1 MTASDKWTERALR
14 FLLSCVLFCWTQSA
28 FAQGETGVPTPHA
41 DTTRT
46 QIVSADSS
54 VAGNVSG
61 FWPRATYLVT
71 DGLTVS
77 AGDTLVIEA
86 GSTILFQA
94 PKDRE
99 KLSINCLG
107 RLIVAGQDSAPV
119 TFASAIPEGGA
130 GRIWGG
136 ILYVG
141 NMADGRVENA
151 VFRNAEIG
159 IQVRRGIIAD
169 RPAEADSANPIPEY
183 ILRRPTGPVVIRNCT
198 IDSASFNGLVF
209 VGVDSSVVAENNLI
223 QNCSSGISCEEGAR
237 PVLRLNRI
245 LNNTSTGIIC
255 SSESSPLI
263 TGNTVVGSS
272 TAGIIC
278 ANNSNPTIDGCIIAK
293 NGIGISV
300 TKSNPMIAR
309 CTIAKNE
316 FSGIIAYE
324 GAAPIV
330 SACNIRGN
338 GLSGIDNRSSGN
350 VAAERVWW
358 GFITT
363 DQRKAPVLDGG
374 RRRERG
380 EPVPEGQ
387 TGSVRIANS
396 LSSPS
401 LEAPGTPRQAQEL
414 ILARD
419 NAITNRFP
427 ERGEVSNGDTVWIQ
441 VRAVDESPY
450 LEDEAIIVFRS
461 SSGGAAGTQR
471 VLTESSASSGI
482 YKGYVIASLA
492 EGDPNIVVQ
501 VRNGDVI
508 TVETGTTPPLS
519 ARVVFVSKPPAI
531 QNLRVDGQRRGARL
545 TNQRPVFSWRYWDN
559 ENDPQRGTELELS
572 TDSTFLTQHW
582 KHAVNGPL
590 SSYTFDGPALTRGQT
605 YFLRVRASD
614 GYNFGR
620 WSVTSFHMNTPP
632 PTPTLASPEDG
643 AILTDPRQKPVIA
656 VRNVRDAD
664 GDAVSYIFQA
674 AYGEDFSSARLRAG
688 GPEASLPVPE
698 DPASD
703 ITVWRAMPPL
713 YENTRIWWRAKATDG
728 TEESEWSAPRSFS
741 LNTANDP
748 PTPFVMLQPERD
760 STTNSLTPRLEWS
773 HSYDPDPG
781 ETISF
786 VVAFGRNKDLRDA
799 VIRHVEPVNE
809 PVQSYQLTPS
819 EMLLDNTSYYWT
831 VRLEQDGRVLFPANT
846 AARDTT
852 SVWRFFVDTGNDPP
866 VVAGIPPVV
875 MTEDTPYKMN
885 LGRYISD
892 PDHPTDALKVTV
904 TGTEHLTAALSPGNE
919 LTLTPAQNWYGGPE
933 RVRILVV
940 DPILAEANGEISVS
954 VTPVNDPP
962 ALAQVPN
969 QSIEEDT
976 DLRVDLK
983 PFISDVDNTAS
994 EMRWTATADTRKLT
1008 ISFADGVAT
1017 IRGTQDWFGT
1027 TPVRVT
1033 ATDTGGLSASSEFNV
1048 SVTPVND
1055 PPAVVQIPSIRTKE
1069 DEAAVVQLDNYVT
1082 DPDNQKGDLRW
1093 SAVAEEPLTVTID
1106 PATRRATISAP
1117 QNWAGAERK
1126 VTFTVTDPDGL
1137 SDRIVVAVGVEA
1149 VNDPPTIAAIPDQR
1163 FNEDATLTLDLDPF
1177 VSDPDNT
1184 AREMT
1189 WTAASG
1195 ANIRAAVD
1203 AATRRV
1209 TFSASTNWYGGPE
1222 AIRLTATDPGGLRA
1236 TQSVNVSVISVPEAP
1251 VFARIPAVI
1260 IDEDGQFVLALD
1272 EYLSD
1277 PDHRNDQLTVSF
1289 VAPQNVKVEL
1299 DRRTRRLTLSAP
1311 PNWNGGPETVSL
1323 EAVDPDN
1330 ERASATFAVTVRP
1343 VNDPPAL
1350 RAIPPVAFR
1359 EDESATLRLTEF
1371 VTDPDNTPEQIQWSF
1386 TGQSHVKVQT
1396 AQGVAT
1402 FSADRD
1408 WNGTETL
1415 TLKATDPGGLFA
1427 QTQVRVNVTPVN
1439 DAPVLRQL
1447 PPVAFDED
1455 GSSTVR
1461 LFDFVSDVDN
1471 TNEQLTWE
1479 VSGNSRIKVAI
1490 ARGTATFTAEPNWHG
1505 AENLT
1510 ITVADPD
1517 GLRASSSFAATVR
1530 SVNDPPVIARIPPV
1544 SFEEDGRTTVD
1555 LAPFGSDAD
1564 GDALTWTAASANPNL
1579 RVSVSGSVLTLSA
1592 APDWNGGPVNVTV
1605 TATDP
1610 SRGQATTTI
1619 PVTVTAVNDPPALKA
1634 LAPVTFAEDG
1644 SATLNLLN
1652 QVADPD
1658 NTPAQMRWDVSGAD
1672 KVKVRVVQGVATFS
1686 AEPNWHGSET
1696 LTIAVTDPGGLSAR
1710 GTVPVTVTSVN
1721 DPPVISRLSPVSFN
1735 EDESAAVDLAPFGS
1749 DPDGDPLTWSATS
1762 ANPNV
1767 RVAVSGTM
1775 LTISAVPDWSGGPVN
1790 VTVTATDPSA
1800 AKATGV
1806 IPVSVTAVND
1816 PPTLKALAPVTFAED
1831 GSATLNLLNQV
1842 ADPDNTPAQMR
1853 WDVSGADKVKVRV
1866 VQGVAT
1872 FSAEPNWHGS
1882 ETLTIAVTDPGG
1894 LSARGTLPVTVT
1906 SVNDP
1911 PVISRLSPVSFNEDE
1926 SAAVDLAPF
1935 GSDPDGDPL
1944 TWSATSANPNV
1955 RVAVSGAM
1963 LTISALPDWSGGPVN
1978 ITVTATDPA
1987 GAKAT
1992 ATIPVTV
1999 RAVNDPPE
2007 LRALPSVNFNEDSTA
2022 TLRLAQYVS
2031 DKDNTPAQMSW
2042 QVSGNTNVRVRFA
2055 QNVATFS
2062 AEPDWSGSE
2071 SVTITV
2077 SDPQGG
2083 SSSQNIQVT
2092 VRPVNDRPRV
2102 QPIPDATVEAGGH
2115 TEIDLAPFAS
2125 DPDRDPLTW
2134 QVAGQTGRI
2143 TPVVTGSTLRITA
2156 AEGAAGA
2163 ATVNLVVRDPAG
2175 AQATA
2180 RVRITIQA
2188 AAPVQVPSP
2197 RGGRTTP

>member
-28 FAQGETGVPTPHA
+28 FAQGETGAPGPHA
-41 DTTRT
+41 DTTGAQLVR
-46 QIVSADSS
+46 ADSS

-86 GSTILFQA
+86 GATILFQG

-107 RLIVAGQDSAPV
+107 RLVVAGQDTVPV

-151 VFRNAEIG
+151 IFRNAEIG

-237 PVLRLNRI
+237 PILRLNRI

-278 ANNSNPTIDGCIIAK
+278 ANSSNPTIDGCIIAK
-293 NGIGISV
+293 NGIGVSV
-300 TKSNPMIAR
+300 TKSNPMITR

-330 SACNIRGN
+330 SSCNIRGN

-350 VAAERVWW
+350 ITAERVWW

-401 LEAPGTPRQAQEL
+401 LDAPGTPKQAQEL

-441 VRAVDESPY
+441 VRAIDESPY

-508 TVETGTTPPLS
+508 TVETGTTPPLT

-545 TNQRPVFSWRYWDN
+545 TNPRPVFSWRYWDN
-559 ENDPQRGTELELS
+559 ENDPQRGTELEIS

-582 KHAVNGPL
+582 KHAVTGPL
-590 SSYTFDGPALTRGQT
+590 SSYTFDGPTLTRGQT
-605 YFLRVRASD
+605 YFLRVRAND

-632 PTPTLASPEDG
+632 PTPALASPEDG
-643 AILTDPRQKPVIA
+643 AILNDPRHKPVIA
-656 VRNVRDAD
+656 VRNVKDPD

-688 GPEASLPVPE
+688 SPEASQPVPE

-703 ITVWRAMPPL
+703 ITVWRAMPQL

-728 TEESEWSAPRSFS
+728 TEESEWSVPRSFS

-809 PVQSYQLTPS
+809 PVQSYQITPS
-819 EMLLDNTSYYWT
+819 EMLLDNTWYYWT

-892 PDHPTDALKVTV
+892 PDHPTDVLKVTV
-904 TGTEHLTAALSPGNE
+904 TGTEHLTAALGPGNE
-919 LTLTPAQNWYGGPE
+919 LTLTPAQNWFGGPE
-933 RVRILVV
+933 RVRILVI

-962 ALAQVPN
+962 AVARVPD
-969 QSIEEDT
+969 QSVAEDT

-1008 ISFADGVAT
+1008 VSFADGVAT

-1048 SVTPVND
+1048 TVTPVND

-1069 DEAAVVQLDNYVT
+1069 DEAAVVQLDNFVT
-1082 DPDNQKGDLRW
+1082 DPDNQKSELRW

-1106 PATRRATISAP
+1106 PATRRASISAP
-1117 QNWAGAERK
+1117 PNWAGAERK
-1126 VTFTVTDPDGL
+1126 VTFTVADPDGL

-1149 VNDPPTIAAIPDQR
+1149 VNDPPTIAPIPDQR

-1189 WTAASG
+1189 WTAVSG
-1195 ANIRAAVD
+1195 ANIKAAVD

-1209 TFSASTNWYGGPE
+1209 TFSAARNWYGGPE
-1222 AIRLTATDPGGLRA
+1222 TIRLTATDPGGLRA

-1251 VFARIPAVI
+1251 VFARIPAVN

-1277 PDHRNDQLTVSF
+1277 PDHRNDQLTVSY
-1289 VAPQNVKVEL
+1289 VAPQNVKVEF

-1311 PNWNGGPETVSL
+1311 PNWNGGPETVAL

-1330 ERASATFAVTVRP
+1330 ERASATFSVTVRP
-1343 VNDPPAL
+1343 VNDPPVL

-1359 EDESATLRLTEF
+1359 EDESTTLRLTEF
-1371 VTDPDNTPEQIQWSF
+1371 VTDPDNTPEQMQWVIS
-1386 TGQSHVKVQT
+1386 GQARLKVQI

-1402 FSADRD
+1402 FSADKD

-1427 QTQVRVNVTPVN
+1427 QTQIRVTVTTVN
-1439 DAPVLRQL
+1439 DAPVVRQL

-1479 VSGNSRIKVAI
+1479 VSGNNRVKVAI

-1505 AENLT
+1505 TENLT

-1517 GLRASSSFAATVR
+1517 GLRASSSFTATVR

-1579 RVSVSGSVLTLSA
+1579 RVAVSGSVLTLSA

-1610 SRGQATTTI
+1610 SRGQATNTI
-1619 PVTVTAVNDPPALKA
+1619 PVTVTAVNDPPTLKA
-1634 LAPVTFAEDG
+1634 LVPVTFPEDG
-1644 SATLNLLN
+1644 TATLNLLN
-1652 QVADPD
+1652 QVTDPD
-1658 NTPAQMRWDVSGAD
+1658 NTPAQMRWEASGGTN
-1672 KVKVRVVQGVATFS
+1672 VKVRVAQGVATLT

-1696 LTIAVTDPGGLSAR
+1696 LTITATDPGGLAAR
-1710 GTVPVTVTSVN
+1710 GTLSVAVSSVN
-1721 DPPVISRLSPVSFN
+1721 DPPVISRLSAVSFD
-1735 EDESAAVDLAPFGS
+1735 EDGSTTLDLAPFGS
-1749 DPDGDPLTWSATS
+1749 DADGDVITWTATS

-1767 RVAVSGTM
+1767 RVAVSGSM
-1775 LTISAVPDWSGGPVN
+1775 LTISAAPDWSGGPVN
-1790 VTVTATDPSA
+1790 V
-1800 AKATGV
+1800 
-1806 IPVSVTAVND
+1806 
-1816 PPTLKALAPVTFAED
+1816 
-1831 GSATLNLLNQV
+1831 
-1842 ADPDNTPAQMR
+1842 
-1853 WDVSGADKVKVRV
+1853 
-1866 VQGVAT
+1866 
-1872 FSAEPNWHGS
+1872 
-1882 ETLTIAVTDPGG
+1882 
-1894 LSARGTLPVTVT
+1894 
-1906 SVNDP
+1906 
-1911 PVISRLSPVSFNEDE
+1911 
-1926 SAAVDLAPF
+1926 
-1935 GSDPDGDPL
+1935 
-1944 TWSATSANPNV
+1944 
-1955 RVAVSGAM
+1955 
-1963 LTISALPDWSGGPVN
+1963 
-1978 ITVTATDPA
+1978 TVTATDPA

-2007 LRALPSVNFNEDSTA
+2007 LRELPLVNFNEDSTA

-2031 DKDNTPAQMSW
+2031 DKDNTPAQMNW
-2042 QVSGNTNVRVRFA
+2042 QASGNTNVKVRFA

-2062 AEPDWSGSE
+2062 AERDWSGSE

-2083 SSSQNIQVT
+2083 SASRDVRVT

-2102 QPIPDATVEAGGH
+2102 QPIPDATVEAGGQ

-2125 DPDRDPLTW
+2125 DPDGDPLTW
-2134 QVAGQTGRI
+2134 QVAGETGRI

-2156 AEGAAGA
+2156 AAGAAGV

-2175 AQATA
+2175 AQVTA

-2188 AAPVQVPSP
+2188 AAPVQAPSP
-2197 RGGRTTP
+2197 SGGGTTP

>member
-1 MTASDKWTERALR
+1 
-14 FLLSCVLFCWTQSA
+14 
-28 FAQGETGVPTPHA
+28 
-41 DTTRT
+41 
-46 QIVSADSS
+46 
-54 VAGNVSG
+54 
-61 FWPRATYLVT
+61 
-71 DGLTVS
+71 
-77 AGDTLVIEA
+77 
-86 GSTILFQA
+86 
-94 PKDRE
+94 
-99 KLSINCLG
+99 
-107 RLIVAGQDSAPV
+107 
-119 TFASAIPEGGA
+119 
-130 GRIWGG
+130 
-136 ILYVG
+136 
-141 NMADGRVENA
+141 
-151 VFRNAEIG
+151 
-159 IQVRRGIIAD
+159 
-169 RPAEADSANPIPEY
+169 
-183 ILRRPTGPVVIRNCT
+183 
-198 IDSASFNGLVF
+198 
-209 VGVDSSVVAENNLI
+209 
-223 QNCSSGISCEEGAR
+223 
-237 PVLRLNRI
+237 
-245 LNNTSTGIIC
+245 
-255 SSESSPLI
+255 
-263 TGNTVVGSS
+263 
-272 TAGIIC
+272 
-278 ANNSNPTIDGCIIAK
+278 
-293 NGIGISV
+293 
-300 TKSNPMIAR
+300 
-309 CTIAKNE
+309 
-316 FSGIIAYE
+316 
-324 GAAPIV
+324 
-330 SACNIRGN
+330 
-338 GLSGIDNRSSGN
+338 
-350 VAAERVWW
+350 
-358 GFITT
+358 
-363 DQRKAPVLDGG
+363 
-374 RRRERG
+374 
-380 EPVPEGQ
+380 
-387 TGSVRIANS
+387 
-396 LSSPS
+396 
-401 LEAPGTPRQAQEL
+401 
-414 ILARD
+414 
-419 NAITNRFP
+419 
-427 ERGEVSNGDTVWIQ
+427 
-441 VRAVDESPY
+441 
-450 LEDEAIIVFRS
+450 
-461 SSGGAAGTQR
+461 
-471 VLTESSASSGI
+471 
-482 YKGYVIASLA
+482 
-492 EGDPNIVVQ
+492 
-501 VRNGDVI
+501 
-508 TVETGTTPPLS
+508 
-519 ARVVFVSKPPAI
+519 
-531 QNLRVDGQRRGARL
+531 
-545 TNQRPVFSWRYWDN
+545 
-559 ENDPQRGTELELS
+559 
-572 TDSTFLTQHW
+572 
-582 KHAVNGPL
+582 
-590 SSYTFDGPALTRGQT
+590 
-605 YFLRVRASD
+605 
-614 GYNFGR
+614 
-620 WSVTSFHMNTPP
+620 
-632 PTPTLASPEDG
+632 
-643 AILTDPRQKPVIA
+643 
-656 VRNVRDAD
+656 
-664 GDAVSYIFQA
+664 
-674 AYGEDFSSARLRAG
+674 
-688 GPEASLPVPE
+688 
-698 DPASD
+698 
-703 ITVWRAMPPL
+703 
-713 YENTRIWWRAKATDG
+713 
-728 TEESEWSAPRSFS
+728 
-741 LNTANDP
+741 
-748 PTPFVMLQPERD
+748 
-760 STTNSLTPRLEWS
+760 
-773 HSYDPDPG
+773 
-781 ETISF
+781 
-786 VVAFGRNKDLRDA
+786 
-799 VIRHVEPVNE
+799 
-809 PVQSYQLTPS
+809 
-819 EMLLDNTSYYWT
+819 
-831 VRLEQDGRVLFPANT
+831 
-846 AARDTT
+846 
-852 SVWRFFVDTGNDPP
+852 VWRFFVDTGNDPP

-940 DPILAEANGEISVS
+940 DPILAKANGEISVS
-954 VTPVNDPP
+954 VTPVNDAP
-962 ALAQVPN
+962 ALAPVPN
-969 QSIEEDT
+969 QSIAEDT

-994 EMRWTATADTRKLT
+994 EMRWTATVDTRKLT
-1008 ISFADGVAT
+1008 ISIADGVAT

-1106 PATRRATISAP
+1106 PATRRASISAP
-1117 QNWAGAERK
+1117 QNWAGVERK
-1126 VTFTVTDPDGL
+1126 VTFTVADPDGL

-1251 VFARIPAVI
+1251 VFARIPAAN

-1402 FSADRD
+1402 FSADKD

-1579 RVSVSGSVLTLSA
+1579 RVSVSG
-1592 APDWNGGPVNVTV
+1592 
-1605 TATDP
+1605 
-1610 SRGQATTTI
+1610 
-1619 PVTVTAVNDPPALKA
+1619 
-1634 LAPVTFAEDG
+1634 
-1644 SATLNLLN
+1644 
-1652 QVADPD
+1652 
-1658 NTPAQMRWDVSGAD
+1658 
-1672 KVKVRVVQGVATFS
+1672 
-1686 AEPNWHGSET
+1686 
-1696 LTIAVTDPGGLSAR
+1696 
-1710 GTVPVTVTSVN
+1710 
-1721 DPPVISRLSPVSFN
+1721 
-1735 EDESAAVDLAPFGS
+1735 
-1749 DPDGDPLTWSATS
+1749 
-1762 ANPNV
+1762 
-1767 RVAVSGTM
+1767 TM
-1775 LTISAVPDWSGGPVN
+1775 LTISALPDWSGGPVN

-1816 PPTLKALAPVTFAED
+1816 PPALKALAPVTFAED

-1955 RVAVSGAM
+1955 RVAVSGTM
-1963 LTISALPDWSGGPVN
+1963 LTISALPDWSGGPAN

-1992 ATIPVTV
+1992 ATVPVTV
-1999 RAVNDPPE
+1999 RSVNDPPE
-2007 LRALPSVNFNEDSTA
+2007 LRELPSVNFNEDSTA

-2083 SSSQNIQVT
+2083 SSSQNVQVT

-2197 RGGRTTP
+2197 SGGRTTPQ